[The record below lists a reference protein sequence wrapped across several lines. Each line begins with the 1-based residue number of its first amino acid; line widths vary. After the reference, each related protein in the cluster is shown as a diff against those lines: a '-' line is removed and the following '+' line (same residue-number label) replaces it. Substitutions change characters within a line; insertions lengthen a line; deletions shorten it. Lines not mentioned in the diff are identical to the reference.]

1 MNTIGKR
8 VVIADDELHVLG
20 MLKALMKTMNYAV
33 VGEARN
39 GQEAV
44 DMYRREKPDVL
55 LLDINMPVKDGKD
68 ALREI
73 MHEFPDAMVIMLT
86 SVVDMENVES
96 CLELGAANYIR
107 KDTPISEMRKI
118 ISETLESG

>member
-1 MNTIGKR
+1 MSTIGKR
-8 VVIADDELHVLG
+8 VVIADDEFHILG

-33 VGEARN
+33 VGEAKN

-44 DMYRREKPDVL
+44 DVYRKEKPDVL
-55 LLDINMPVKDGKD
+55 LLDINMPVKDGDD

-86 SVVDMENVES
+86 SVVDMEKVES

-107 KDTPISEMRKI
+107 KDTPVSDMRKI
-118 ISETLESG
+118 ISETLEGG